1 MLYTSI
7 GILTSQVQTLERKIE
22 EYRMAEEESSQWFRK
37 AFISKLPSI
46 LQFIARGKRFVLCIE

>member
-37 AFISKLPSI
+37 AFIKLPSI